1 MLQHSDNKK
10 QTTKSDLSPMQFW
23 VSILLF
29 ASLVILSFVLFEQRI
44 LFWFAELGQM
54 NTDNPYTLLAFALI
68 LVLILALDVLL
79 PVPSSMVGLAAVAL
93 LGPLVGSLVI
103 FSGLTLGCI
112 LGYLLGAGYFRLLS
126 RVWISPAEKSKA
138 SKMKSNLGA
147 TALVLL
153 RGVPVLAETSVLAAG
168 MQAYPVRQFLLLT
181 ILANTG
187 LAVAYGYIGT
197 MLAGQDAFWLIV
209 ISAMVLPGLLML
221 ASWLWSVSKQSS
233 TAPVPAAARD
243 LTAQFQISYQ
253 FPVIFSEHIFSPANP
268 TLVELLNPESA
279 ESVESVE
286 SVAAT
291 KVLIF
296 ADSSLLQATPDL
308 IKDVQRYFAFHH
320 QQLLLV
326 TEPITLVA
334 GEQAKQQAV
343 LDQLYQHLLHHGIDR
358 HSWVLA
364 LGGGATL
371 DTVGYA
377 CATFHRGI
385 RLARIPTTVLA
396 QNDAGI
402 GVKNG
407 INAFGHKNLL
417 GSFCPPHAV
426 INDFSLLKFLPQ
438 RDRIAGL
445 AEAIKVAAIKDT
457 EFFCW
462 LEQHQQ
468 QLRIFEPQASK
479 YAIYRCAQLHLE
491 KITQGGD
498 PFERG
503 NGRPLDYGHW
513 SAHKL
518 ENLSHYRVR
527 HGEAVAIGMALDAL
541 YAVQLGW
548 LNQSEALRLIQLLR
562 QLGFSLWQP
571 ELALTDEEGIPLI
584 LAGLEEFRQHLGGEL
599 SIPLLTRVGAYQNV
613 GEIHLSLMQQALAQL
628 AELGQQ
634 ADTEWQLCTL

>member
-1 MLQHSDNKK
+1 MLQRYYSEK
-10 QTTKSDLSPMQFW
+10 QATKPDLSPTQFW
-23 VSILLF
+23 ISILLF
-29 ASLVILSFVLFEQRI
+29 AGLVLLSFLLFEQQI
-44 LFWFAELGQM
+44 LFWFTELGQM

-93 LGPLVGSLVI
+93 LGPVMGSLVI

-112 LGYLLGAGYFRLLS
+112 LGYLLGAGYFNLIS
-126 RVWISPAEKSKA
+126 RVWISPAEKNKA

-168 MQAYPVRQFLLLT
+168 MQAYPLRQFLLLT
-181 ILANTG
+181 MLANCG
-187 LAVAYGYIGT
+187 LAVAYGYIGPQ
-197 MLAGQDAFWLIV
+197 LAGQDAFWLIV
-209 ISAMVLPGLLML
+209 LSAMVLPGLLLL
-221 ASWLWSVSKQSS
+221 ASWLWSKRTRNLPLPVTT
-233 TAPVPAAARD
+233 TAQD
-243 LTAQFQISYQ
+243 LTAQFDISYQ
-253 FPVIFSEHIFSPANP
+253 FPVIFSEQIFSPANP
-268 TLVELLNPESA
+268 TLLELLHPHSA
-279 ESVESVE
+279 A
-286 SVAAT
+286 AAT
-291 KVLIF
+291 KILLF
-296 ADSSLLQATPDL
+296 ADASVLQANPDL
-308 IKDVQRYFAFHH
+308 SRDIQRYFAFY
-320 QQLLLV
+320 QQELVLLAEPVALV
-326 TEPITLVA
+326 S
-334 GEQAKQQAV
+334 GEQVKQQTV
-343 LDQLYQHLLHHGIDR
+343 LDQLYQQLLHHGIDR

-396 QNDAGI
+396 QNDAGV

-445 AEAIKVAAIKDT
+445 AEAVKVAAIKDA

-468 QLRIFEPQASK
+468 ELRLFAPQASK

-527 HGEAVAIGMALDAL
+527 HGEAVAIGMVLDAL
-541 YAVQLGW
+541 YAVRLGW
-548 LNQSEALRLIQLLR
+548 LSQREALRLIQLLK

-571 ELALTDEEGIPLI
+571 ELALTDAQGTPLI

-599 SIPLLTRVGAYQNV
+599 SIPLLTHLGAYQNV
-613 GEIHLSLMQQALAQL
+613 SEIQLPLMQQALAQL
-628 AELGQQ
+628 AELGKQP
-634 ADTEWQLCTL
+634 DTQWQWCTL

>member
-1 MLQHSDNKK
+1 MFQPYHSEKPIA
-10 QTTKSDLSPMQFW
+10 QSDLSPAQFW
-23 VSILLF
+23 ISIFLF
-29 ASLVILSFVLFEQRI
+29 AGLVLTSFVAFEQQI
-44 LFWFAELGQM
+44 LFWFAELGQI

-93 LGPLVGSLVI
+93 LGPVVGSLVI

-112 LGYLLGAGYFRLLS
+112 LGYLLGAGYFRLIS
-126 RVWISPAEKSKA
+126 RVWISPAEKHKA
-138 SKMKSNLGA
+138 SKMKSRLGA
-147 TALVLL
+147 AALVLL

-181 ILANTG
+181 MLANCG

-197 MLAGQDAFWLIV
+197 VLAGQEAFWLIV
-209 ISAMVLPGLLML
+209 LSAMVLPGLLML
-221 ASWLWSVSKQSS
+221 GSWLWSKKTKRLNPPTTTKVQ
-233 TAPVPAAARD
+233 D
-243 LTAQFQISYQ
+243 LTAQFEISYQ
-253 FPVIFSEHIFSPANP
+253 FPVIFSEQIFSPANP
-268 TLVELLNPESA
+268 TLLELLHPQASP
-279 ESVESVE
+279 
-286 SVAAT
+286 AT
-291 KVLIF
+291 KVLLF
-296 ADSSLLQATPDL
+296 ADASLLQANPDL
-308 IKDVQRYFAFHH
+308 TRDIQRYFAFH
-320 QQLLLV
+320 QQELLLLADPV
-326 TEPITLVA
+326 ALVP
-334 GEQAKQQAV
+334 GEQAKQQVV
-343 LDQLYQHLLHHGIDR
+343 LDQLYQKLLQHGIDR

-385 RLARIPTTVLA
+385 RMARIPTTVLA

-426 INDFSLLKFLPQ
+426 INDFSLLKFLPE

-445 AEAIKVAAIKDT
+445 AEAIKVAAIKDA

-468 QLRIFEPQASK
+468 ELRLFEPQASK

-527 HGEAVAIGMALDAL
+527 HGEAVAIGMVLDAL

-548 LNQSEALRLIQLLR
+548 LSQSEALRLIQLIR

-571 ELALTDEEGIPLI
+571 ELAATDPEGMPLI
-584 LAGLEEFRQHLGGEL
+584 FTGLEEFRQHLGGEL
-599 SIPLLTRVGAYQNV
+599 SIPLLTHLGGYQNV
-613 GEIHLSLMQQALAQL
+613 SEIQLPLMQKALEQL
-628 AELGQQ
+628 AELGLQP
-634 ADTEWQLCTL
+634 DTQWQWCTL

>member
-1 MLQHSDNKK
+1 MLQRYNSEKR
-10 QTTKSDLSPMQFW
+10 TTQPDLSPTQFW

-29 ASLVILSFVLFEQRI
+29 ASLVLLSFLLFEQQI
-44 LFWFAELGQM
+44 LFWFTELGQM
-54 NTDNPYTLLAFALI
+54 NTDNPYALLAFALI

-93 LGPLVGSLVI
+93 LGPVVGSLVI

-112 LGYLLGAGYFRLLS
+112 LGYLLGAGYFRLVS
-126 RVWISPAEKSKA
+126 RVWISPAEKNKA
-138 SKMKSNLGA
+138 SKMKSSLGA

-181 ILANTG
+181 MLANCG

-197 MLAGQDAFWLIV
+197 VLSGKEAFWLIV

-221 ASWLWSVSKQSS
+221 GSWLWSKRTKSLNPP
-233 TAPVPAAARD
+233 TAAVAQD
-243 LTAQFQISYQ
+243 LTAQFEISYQ
-253 FPVIFSEHIFSPANP
+253 FPVIFSEQIFSPANP
-268 TLVELLNPESA
+268 TLLELLHPQST
-279 ESVESVE
+279 
-286 SVAAT
+286 VATPAT
-291 KVLIF
+291 KVLLF
-296 ADSSLLQATPDL
+296 ADASLLQANPDL
-308 IKDVQRYFAFHH
+308 TKDIQRYFTFH
-320 QQLLLV
+320 QQELLLLA
-326 TEPITLVA
+326 EPIALVA

-343 LDQLYQHLLHHGIDR
+343 LDQLYQQLLHHGIDR

-445 AEAIKVAAIKDT
+445 AEAIKVAAIKDA

-468 QLRIFEPQASK
+468 ELRLFAPEASK

-527 HGEAVAIGMALDAL
+527 HGEAVAIGMVLDAL

-548 LNQSEALRLIQLLR
+548 LSQSEALRLIQLIR

-571 ELALTDEEGIPLI
+571 ELAATDAEGMPLI

-599 SIPLLTRVGAYQNV
+599 SIPLLTHLGAYQNV
-613 GEIHLSLMQQALAQL
+613 SEIQLPLMQQALAQL

-634 ADTEWQLCTL
+634 PDTQWQWCTL

>member
-1 MLQHSDNKK
+1 MLQRYYSEK
-10 QTTKSDLSPMQFW
+10 QATKPDLSPTQFW
-23 VSILLF
+23 ISILLF
-29 ASLVILSFVLFEQRI
+29 AGLVLLSFLLFEQQI
-44 LFWFAELGQM
+44 LFWFTELGQM

-93 LGPLVGSLVI
+93 LGPVMGSLVI

-112 LGYLLGAGYFRLLS
+112 LGYLLGAGYFNLIS
-126 RVWISPAEKSKA
+126 RVWISPAEKNKA

-168 MQAYPVRQFLLLT
+168 MQAYPLRQFLLLT
-181 ILANTG
+181 MLANCG

-197 MLAGQDAFWLIV
+197 KLAGQDAFWLIV
-209 ISAMVLPGLLML
+209 LSAMVLPGLLLL
-221 ASWLWSVSKQSS
+221 ASWLWSKRTRNLPLPVTT
-233 TAPVPAAARD
+233 TAQD
-243 LTAQFQISYQ
+243 LTAQFDISYQ
-253 FPVIFSEHIFSPANP
+253 FPVIFSEQIFSPANP
-268 TLVELLNPESA
+268 TLLELLHPHSA
-279 ESVESVE
+279 
-286 SVAAT
+286 VAAT
-291 KVLIF
+291 KILLF
-296 ADSSLLQATPDL
+296 ADASVLQANPDL
-308 IKDVQRYFAFHH
+308 SRDIQRYFAFY
-320 QQLLLV
+320 QQELVLLAEPVALV
-326 TEPITLVA
+326 S
-334 GEQAKQQAV
+334 GEQVKQQTV
-343 LDQLYQHLLHHGIDR
+343 LDQLYQKLLHHGIDR

-396 QNDAGI
+396 QNDAGV

-445 AEAIKVAAIKDT
+445 AEAVKVAAIKDA

-468 QLRIFEPQASK
+468 ELRLFAPQASK

-527 HGEAVAIGMALDAL
+527 HGEAVAIGMVLDAL
-541 YAVQLGW
+541 YAVRLGW
-548 LNQSEALRLIQLLR
+548 LSQSEALRLIQLLK

-571 ELALTDEEGIPLI
+571 ELALTDAQGTPLI

-599 SIPLLTRVGAYQNV
+599 SIPLLTHLGAYQNV
-613 GEIHLSLMQQALAQL
+613 SEIQLPLMQQALAQL
-628 AELGQQ
+628 AELGKQP
-634 ADTEWQLCTL
+634 DTQWQWCTL

>member
-1 MLQHSDNKK
+1 MSQHYSPEK
-10 QTTKSDLSPMQFW
+10 QGQQSDLSPTQFW
-23 VSILLF
+23 LSIALF
-29 ASLVILSFVLFEQRI
+29 ATLVIASFLSFEQQIRLWITELGQLTTDSHLSILSF
-44 LFWFAELGQM
+44 A
-54 NTDNPYTLLAFALI
+54 LL

-79 PVPSSMVGLAAVAL
+79 PVPSSMIGLAAVAL
-93 LGPLVGSLVI
+93 LGPVTGSLVI
-103 FSGLTLGCI
+103 FTGLTMGCI
-112 LGYLLGAGYFRLLS
+112 LGYLLGAGYLRLLS
-126 RVWISPAEKSKA
+126 RTWLSPAEKQKA
-138 SKMKSNLGA
+138 STMQTHLGG

-168 MQAYPVRQFLLLT
+168 MQGYPVRQFLLLT
-181 ILANTG
+181 MLANFG
-187 LAVAYGYIGT
+187 LAMAYGYIGT
-197 MLAGQDAFWLIV
+197 ALAGEEAFWLV
-209 ISAMVLPGLLML
+209 VLSAMVLPGLFML
-221 ASWLWSVSKQSS
+221 ASWFWSKRTSQLNQNSVNA
-233 TAPVPAAARD
+233 TPN
-243 LTAQFQISYQ
+243 LMAQFEISYQ
-253 FPVIFSEHIFSPANP
+253 FPVIFSEQIFATANL
-268 TLVELLNPESA
+268 TLLDLLYPKSQPSA
-279 ESVESVE
+279 P
-286 SVAAT
+286 AT

-296 ADSSLLQATPDL
+296 ADASLLQANPDL
-308 IKDVQRYFAFHH
+308 ARDIQRYFDFYA
-320 QQLLLV
+320 QELTLLAG
-326 TEPITLVA
+326 PIALTA
-334 GEQAKQQAV
+334 GEQTKQQPV
-343 LDQLYQHLLHHGIDR
+343 LDQLYQLLLHHGIDR

-377 CATFHRGI
+377 CSTFHRGI
-385 RLARIPTTVLA
+385 RMARIPTTVLA
-396 QNDAGI
+396 QNDAGV

-417 GSFCPPHAV
+417 GCFCPPDAV
-426 INDFSLLKFLPQ
+426 INDFSLLSCLPQ
-438 RDRIAGL
+438 RERIAGL

-462 LEQHQQ
+462 LEQHHKE
-468 QLRIFEPQASK
+468 LRLFAGQASK

-527 HGEAVAIGMALDAL
+527 HGEAVAIGMVLDAL

-548 LNQSEALRLIQLLR
+548 LGQTEAMRLIHLLR

-571 ELALTDEEGIPLI
+571 ELAATDAKGMPLI
-584 LAGLEEFRQHLGGEL
+584 LAGLEDFRQHLGGEL
-599 SIPLLTRVGAYQNV
+599 SIPLLTRLGAYQNV
-613 GEIHLSLMQQALAQL
+613 HEIQLPLMQQALLQL

-634 ADTEWQLCTL
+634 PDGSLQWCPL